1 MDFAFVPQ
9 CCNNSLHYSKNVE
22 KLCQDFTN
30 IINYKDDE
38 SSGDES
44 NIHKYL
50 KKYTNDNNI
59 EKEEKQ
65 VMDISTMDLKKFASK
80 IEGAK
85 KIREKYFSKYLLP
98 VVFYPKE
105 LGNLKC
111 CEVPLDQ
118 IPSVDFKGNWKELCK
133 DKEDKNNLESYCENL
148 FNAFSKENKILSGKS
163 EKNSK
168 SYKSNGYGG
177 YGDDEKIHVDH
188 YAESLQRA
196 QKYGVLGKS
205 APDFGFDIFVKDYD
219 FGDKEKN
226 KNSNSF
232 FSLGDSDDIE
242 KKKEKEST
250 KIEHSSITYRMYSE
264 FFDECREKLVN
275 GNYNYNENIDNY
287 NKDSKNL
294 NGQSDISEFGNAE
307 NENVNENDTHKDD
320 YEEEP
325 EEEAQKKIDN
335 LKNSINNKP
344 EPKTPCLEKFLDLNS
359 INIPNHIK
367 GLNNK
372 IKSLRKEGASKN
384 KPELVGNSITRLKLE
399 KENIKIKI
407 LQYILDAAEADLNVL
422 RLDGRNN
429 EEIIKN
435 LSRFLYEGDSVLA
448 ECERNYKIMKEKD
461 TGYNNDLT
469 NSEAY
474 DPFWFAKYL
483 EGNNQFKNKALEIR
497 EYYAYRASLLAI
509 YLYMYNL
516 NLNKKDNK
524 IIDKMNTIKNNIKN
538 KETSIQG
545 LAEKNKIKI
554 NDISYYMQ
562 IIEKVDFGKYAEE
575 MKELKDSIL
584 NEFSK
589 YGQSYDQST
598 IKRLEEH
605 GRKASSMG
613 SIGEQDLEYFEDDSP
628 LLHHIL
634 YGKEEEKKEEEEDYE
649 FFANSEFGEGEDE
662 NDDDENNDDDEE
674 NLLSLLEN
682 V

>member
-1 MDFAFVPQ
+1 M
-9 CCNNSLHYSKNVE
+9 
-22 KLCQDFTN
+22 
-30 IINYKDDE
+30 
-38 SSGDES
+38 
-44 NIHKYL
+44 
-50 KKYTNDNNI
+50 
-59 EKEEKQ
+59 
-65 VMDISTMDLKKFASK
+65 
-80 IEGAK
+80 
-85 KIREKYFSKYLLP
+85 
-98 VVFYPKE
+98 
-105 LGNLKC
+105 
-111 CEVPLDQ
+111 
-118 IPSVDFKGNWKELCK
+118 
-133 DKEDKNNLESYCENL
+133 
-148 FNAFSKENKILSGKS
+148 
-163 EKNSK
+163 
-168 SYKSNGYGG
+168 
-177 YGDDEKIHVDH
+177 
-188 YAESLQRA
+188 
-196 QKYGVLGKS
+196 
-205 APDFGFDIFVKDYD
+205 
-219 FGDKEKN
+219 
-226 KNSNSF
+226 
-232 FSLGDSDDIE
+232 
-242 KKKEKEST
+242 
-250 KIEHSSITYRMYSE
+250 
-264 FFDECREKLVN
+264 
-275 GNYNYNENIDNY
+275 
-287 NKDSKNL
+287 
-294 NGQSDISEFGNAE
+294 
-307 NENVNENDTHKDD
+307 
-320 YEEEP
+320 
-325 EEEAQKKIDN
+325 
-335 LKNSINNKP
+335 
-344 EPKTPCLEKFLDLNS
+344 EKFLDLNS